1 MPNPNAS
8 RSSRRVLTAACA
20 AAIFLFGIGASAL
33 PGAPQ
38 KTPSRDGFKV
48 MERVIG
54 YIKADYL
61 EEPDAKKVMGGAFEG
76 LINSLDVMSGYL
88 DKPSAAKLAAP
99 NRAQLKDIGVVL
111 FKQANAFPLIVAVLE
126 NSPAAKAGLRMGDY
140 LSAVDDRSTIVWSLT
155 EAVVRLKDLS
165 GGKVKLRVIRENATK
180 EMDVERGTIYPRAY
194 TLTSQKGTAGVL
206 KIHHFFS
213 GMAAELRKAM
223 PGGITAAAG
232 PLVLDLRDCHEGDP
246 AETGPFLN
254 IFLKADKV
262 GAFEK
267 KGAAKDAVGCPA
279 APALETQPLAV
290 WVNQATMGPAE
301 IAAAVL
307 REQKRAKVIGL
318 ATPGLTGRQEI
329 FPLDQGDALVLT
341 SAVFVPA
348 SGEKL
353 WGKGVTP
360 DVKLDLR
367 KLETKDYLEKT
378 PGLIAAR

>member
-1 MPNPNAS
+1 MLPPN
-8 RSSRRVLTAACA
+8 RFRRILTAGA
-20 AAIFLFGIGASAL
+20 AAALLVTLGTAAL

-38 KTPSRDGFKV
+38 KASARDSFKV

-88 DKPSAAKLAAP
+88 DKPSAAKYAAP
-99 NRAQLKDIGVVL
+99 NPAQLKDIGIVL
-111 FKQANAFPLIVAVLE
+111 FKQANAFPLVIGVLE
-126 NSPAAKAGLRMGDY
+126 NSPAAKAGLRVGDS

-155 EAVVRLKDLS
+155 EARIRLKDAA
-165 GGKVKLRVIRENATK
+165 GGKVKLRVIRNNATK
-180 EMDVERGTIYPRAY
+180 EMDVERGAIYPQPF
-194 TLTSQKGTAGVL
+194 TLTAQKGTAGIL
-206 KIHHFFS
+206 KIHHFFP
-213 GMAAELRKAM
+213 GMAAELRKAL
-223 PGGITAAAG
+223 PGGIAAAAG

-246 AETGPFLN
+246 AEAAPFANL
-254 IFLKADKV
+254 FLKADKV

-267 KGAAKDAVGCPA
+267 KGGVKDAVGCPA
-279 APALETQPLAV
+279 VPALEAQPLAV
-290 WVNQATMGPAE
+290 WMNQATTGPAE
-301 IAAAVL
+301 IAAAIL
-307 REQKRAKVIGL
+307 LEQKRARVVGL
-318 ATPGLTGRQEI
+318 ATPGLVGRQEI

-341 SAVFVPA
+341 SAVFVPT